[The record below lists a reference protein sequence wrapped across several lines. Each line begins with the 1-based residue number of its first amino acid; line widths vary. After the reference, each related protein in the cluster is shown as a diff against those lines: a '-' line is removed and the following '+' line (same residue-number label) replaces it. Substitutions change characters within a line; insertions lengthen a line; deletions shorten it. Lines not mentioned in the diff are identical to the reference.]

1 MEDIKYRVI
10 LAENM
15 EYFVEQNVI
24 NEIPTFVQMFN
35 NKNDTTDKYTF
46 QLNNIDGNIFSQIIT
61 FIRYKIVDSNDT
73 TFLNKQIDTMNVP
86 MLLDIILAAK
96 YLGIVDVVNKAVDRF
111 KYLVNNQTPEQM
123 RTLLNINSDF
133 SEEDETKNTINL
145 IWQEE
150 TIDK

>member
-46 QLNNIDGNIFSQIIT
+46 QLNNIDGKIFSQIIT